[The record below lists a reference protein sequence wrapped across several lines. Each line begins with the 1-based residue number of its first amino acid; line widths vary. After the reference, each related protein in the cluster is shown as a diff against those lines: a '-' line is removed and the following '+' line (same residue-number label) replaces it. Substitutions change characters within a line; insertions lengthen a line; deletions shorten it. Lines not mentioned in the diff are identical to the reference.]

1 MLPQLRELRRSF
13 PDELVVIGVHS
24 AKFPAERVSAN
35 LRAASRR
42 LDIDHPVIN
51 DAEMAVWQSY
61 AVRAWPT
68 LMFVD
73 PEGKVWGKHEGEFPL
88 DPIRDLLRD
97 AITSYDAAGLIDRTP
112 LPVEIPAESPTS
124 LRFPEN
130 VLADEPGGRLFVADT
145 GHHRIVVAGLDGRVQ
160 TTIGAGIAGWTDGPA
175 TDARFDRPQGM
186 ALAPDRATL
195 YIADAGSHT
204 IRAIDLSIEL
214 AAGSADHGPPESGGV
229 GDGWTVRT
237 VAGTG
242 ELGHDRQGGPALE
255 TGIASP
261 WDLTFRNGVL
271 WIAMAGTHQLW
282 TFDPATSEFRAAA
295 GTGVESIHDGPL
307 AEATFAQ
314 PYGVSELDGI
324 LYVADSET
332 SAIRSVDPAGNR
344 VRRLLGR
351 GLFDFGD
358 RDGAGDEARM
368 QHTQGVCA
376 TTEDGRPIVY
386 IVDGYNG
393 KIKRLDVFSRTV
405 TTLAGAGG
413 DNQPHLADGP
423 FDAARFWEPGG
434 ITIAGRTLYVADTN
448 NHAIRALDLERQLVT
463 TLPIGGSPA

>member
-1 MLPQLRELRRSF
+1 MLPQLRELERSF

-24 AKFPAERVSAN
+24 AKFPAERVPAN
-35 LRAASRR
+35 LLAAVRR
-42 LDIDHPVIN
+42 QDIDHPVIN
-51 DAEMAVWQSY
+51 DADMAVWQSY

-97 AITSYDAAGLIDRTP
+97 AIATYDAAGLIDRNP
-112 LPVEIPAESPTS
+112 LTGAVTAEPPTF
-124 LRFPEN
+124 LRFPEK
-130 VLADEPGGRLFVADT
+130 VFADESGGRLFIADT
-145 GHHRIVVAGLDGRVQ
+145 GHHRIVVTGLDGRVQ
-160 TTIGAGIAGWTDGPA
+160 GTIGSGIAGWSDGPA

-186 ALAPDRATL
+186 ALAPDGATL
-195 YIADAGSHT
+195 YVADAGSHT
-204 IRAIDLSIEL
+204 IRAVDLSTVL
-214 AAGSADHGPPESGGV
+214 ATGSLDQDPPESGGV
-229 GDGWTVRT
+229 GDHWTVRT

-242 ELGHDRQGGPALE
+242 ELGHDRQGGSPLE

-261 WDLTFRNGVL
+261 WDLTFRDGVL

-282 TFDPATSEFRAAA
+282 TYDPASGEFRAAA

-314 PYGVSELDGI
+314 PYGITELDGV

-332 SAIRSVDPAGNR
+332 SAIRSVDPTGNR

-351 GLFDFGD
+351 GLLDFGD
-358 RDGAGDEARM
+358 RDGTGDEARM

-376 TTEDGRPIVY
+376 TTKGGRPTVY

-413 DNQPHLADGP
+413 DDEPGLVDGP
-423 FDAARFWEPGG
+423 FGAARFWEPGG
-434 ITIAGRTLYVADTN
+434 ITIAGRTLYVADSN
-448 NHAIRALDLERQLVT
+448 NHAIRALDLESQRVT
-463 TLPIGGSPA
+463 TLAIGDSPA

>member
-1 MLPQLRELRRSF
+1 MLPQLRELQRSF
-13 PDELVVIGVHS
+13 PNELVVIGVHS

-35 LRAASRR
+35 LRAAARR

-73 PEGKVWGKHEGEFPL
+73 PQGKVWGKHEGEFPL

-97 AITSYDAAGLIDRTP
+97 AVTSYDAAGLIDRTP
-112 LPVEIPAESPTS
+112 LPAAIFAEPPTF

-130 VLADEPGGRLFVADT
+130 VLADESGGRHFIADT
-145 GHHRIVVAGLDGRVQ
+145 GHHRIVVTSLDGRILS
-160 TTIGAGIAGWTDGPA
+160 TIGSGIAGWTDGPA

-186 ALAPDRATL
+186 ALAPDRVTL

-204 IRAIDLSIEL
+204 IRAVDLSTTSV
-214 AAGSADHGPPESGGV
+214 AGSSEPGPPESGRM
-229 GDGWTVRT
+229 GDGMTVRT

-242 ELGHDRQGGPALE
+242 ELGHDRQGGPPLE

-261 WDLTFRNGVL
+261 WDLSFRDGVL

-282 TFDPATSEFRAAA
+282 TYDPATGEFRAAA
-295 GTGVESIHDGPL
+295 GTGVESIHDGLL

-314 PYGVSELDGI
+314 PYGITELDGV

-332 SAIRSVDPAGNR
+332 SAIRSVNPAENR

-358 RDGAGDEARM
+358 RDGTGDEARM
-368 QHTQGVCA
+368 QHTQAVCA

-393 KIKRLDVFSRTV
+393 KIKRLDVFSRSV
-405 TTLAGAGG
+405 TTLAGAGS
-413 DNQPHLADGP
+413 DDEPRLVDGP

-434 ITIAGRTLYVADTN
+434 IAIAGRTLYVADTN
-448 NHAIRALDLERQLVT
+448 NHAIRALDLESQRVT